1 MSAFPKTLSVSPQV
15 QAQFDTQIASLTA
28 LATNAL
34 DGVSKIVELNLS
46 AVKASTGESIV
57 SAKQI
62 LAAKDPQEFFALS
75 TTLAQQNA
83 EKMQSYGRHLTSIL
97 TATQAVF
104 TNHAE
109 SQIAD
114 AQRSVTALVDEVT
127 KNAPAGTEPAVAML
141 KSALGNAAAGYEQLT
156 KTSKQAAEA
165 IESNL
170 TNVHQQVT
178 QAVEKVVAHTSK
190 K

>member
-15 QAQFDTQIASLTA
+15 QAQLDAQVAALNTLAS
-28 LATNAL
+28 NAL

-46 AVKASTGESIV
+46 AIKASTGESIV

-83 EKMQSYGRHLTSIL
+83 EKLQSYGRHLASIL
-97 TATQAVF
+97 SSTQAVF

-114 AQRSVTALVDEVT
+114 AQRNVTALVEEVT

-141 KSALGNAAAGYEQLT
+141 KTALGNAAAGYDQLT

-165 IESNL
+165 IETNLSN
-170 TNVHQQVT
+170 VQQQVT
-178 QAVEKVVAHTSK
+178 QAVEKVVAQTTK